1 MPLSDW
7 EIPPPANVTVTHEHK
22 PTLYLAD
29 GRPLVRQ
36 AGFTAGG
43 TMQTSSV
50 NPKLTTGKKYPKGK
64 KGPGGRAC

>member
-1 MPLSDW
+1 MALSDW
-7 EIPPPANVTVTHEHK
+7 EIPPPANMTVTHEHR

-43 TMQTSSV
+43 HMQTSSTV
-50 NPKLTTGKKYPKGK
+50 PQLNTGKKKGGK
-64 KGPGGRAC
+64 KKPGGRC

>member
-1 MPLSDW
+1 MALSDW
-7 EIPPPANVTVTHEHK
+7 EIPPPANMTVTHEHR

-43 TMQTSSV
+43 TMQTSQTLPQL
-50 NPKLTTGKKYPKGK
+50 NTGKKSGGK
-64 KGPGGRAC
+64 KKPGGRC